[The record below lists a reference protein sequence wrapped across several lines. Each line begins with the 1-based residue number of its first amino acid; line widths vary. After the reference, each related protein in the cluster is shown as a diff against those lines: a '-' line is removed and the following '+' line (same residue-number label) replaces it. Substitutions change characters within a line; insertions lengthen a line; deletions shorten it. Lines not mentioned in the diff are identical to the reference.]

1 MNLDDAALLR
11 GFETFTLPP
20 EAWTHRAHLR
30 VAYGYLKAFGFEE
43 GRRRFSAT
51 LPRFNAE
58 VLKTEDALTRGYQE
72 TITVAWF
79 RILDS
84 AHRHQEAYPTS
95 DAFLDANP
103 HLLQRTLLRC
113 FYSKERLV
121 TWEAKRAFVE
131 PDLASLPS

>member
-1 MNLDDAALLR
+1 MTLDDAGLLR
-11 GFETFTLPP
+11 SFETLTLPA

-30 VAYGYLKAFGFEE
+30 VACAYLKAFGLEE
-43 GRRRFSAT
+43 ALRRFGAT

-58 VLKTEDALTRGYQE
+58 VLRIEDALTRGYHQ

-84 AHRHQEAYPTS
+84 ALRHHEAYSTS

-121 TWEAKRAFVE
+121 TWEAKRSFVE

>member
-1 MNLDDAALLR
+1 MDLDDAALLR
-11 GFETFTLPP
+11 SFETFSLPP

-30 VAYGYLKAFGFEE
+30 VALGYLKTYGFRE
-43 GRRRFSAT
+43 GLRRFSAT

-58 VLKTEDALTRGYQE
+58 VLKIEDALTRGYHQ

-84 AHRHQEAYPTS
+84 ALRQQEASLTS

-103 HLLQRTLLRC
+103 HLLQRTLIRC

-121 TWEAKRAFVE
+121 TWEAKRTLVE
-131 PDLASLPS
+131 PDLASLPK